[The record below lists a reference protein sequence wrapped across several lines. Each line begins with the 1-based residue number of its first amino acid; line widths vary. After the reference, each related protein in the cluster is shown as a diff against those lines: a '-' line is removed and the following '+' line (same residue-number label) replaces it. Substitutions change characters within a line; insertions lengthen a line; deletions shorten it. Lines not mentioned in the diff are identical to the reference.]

1 MCERRGQNL
10 HMDNVLDCVVVGAGV
25 VGLAVA
31 RALALAGR
39 EVVVLEAAEGI
50 GTGTSSRNSEVIHA
64 GIYYPKGSLKAR
76 LCVQGKQALYAYCAE
91 RGVPH
96 RRCGKLIVA
105 TEAAQLA
112 TLADIRAKAAANGVG
127 DLTPLSRQ
135 EAQALEPEIECVGA
149 LLSPS
154 TGIIDSHAFML
165 ALQGD
170 AEHAG
175 AVFAFHSR
183 VAWARVVD
191 GGFKIEVQTLTGDSG
206 TASTTDSAGRAGSSS
221 TASASAGGA
230 ASPAAIASST
240 TTWHARTLINA
251 AGLHAPEVAA
261 RIDGLDARHVPRA
274 HYARGHYFT
283 LSGRPRFQRLI
294 YPVPQPGGLGVH
306 LTLDLQGQA
315 RFGPDV
321 QWVDGIDYAVDP
333 RRANAFYAEVRR
345 YWPALPDGA
354 LQPGYA
360 GIRPK
365 LAGPEAPNLD
375 FRIDGPAQHGVP
387 GLVNLLG
394 IESPGL
400 TASLAMGDLVGE
412 VLAG

>member
-1 MCERRGQNL
+1 
-10 HMDNVLDCVVVGAGV
+10 MDESLDCVVVGAGV

-31 RALALAGR
+31 RALAQAGR

-50 GTGTSSRNSEVIHA
+50 GTETSSRNSEVIHA

-96 RRCGKLIVA
+96 RRCSKLIVA

-112 TLADIRAKAAANGVG
+112 TLADIRAKAAANGVS

-183 VAWARVVD
+183 AARARVVSD
-191 GGFKIEVQTLTGDSG
+191 GFEIEVQTLDLQPTSTGTPGAAASG
-206 TASTTDSAGRAGSSS
+206 TAGSSGHE
-221 TASASAGGA
+221 SAEF
-230 ASPAAIASST
+230 SST
-240 TTWHARTLINA
+240 SIWHARTLINA
-251 AGLHAPEVAA
+251 AGLHAPDVAA
-261 RIDGLDARHVPRA
+261 RIEGLDARHVPRA

-315 RFGPDV
+315 RFGPDL
-321 QWVDGIDYAVDP
+321 QWVDGIDYTVDP
-333 RRANAFYAEVRR
+333 KRADAFYAEVRR

-400 TASLAMGDLVGE
+400 TASLAIGE
-412 VLAG
+412 AVVEALHD

>member
-10 HMDNVLDCVVVGAGV
+10 RMDNVLDCVVVGAGV

-127 DLTPLSRQ
+127 DLKHLSRQ

-175 AVFAFHSR
+175 AVFAFFSR
-183 VAWARVVD
+183 VARARVVD
-191 GGFKIEVQTLTGDSG
+191 GGFEIEVQTLDLQPTSTGTPGAAASG
-206 TASTTDSAGRAGSSS
+206 TAGSSGHE
-221 TASASAGGA
+221 SAEF
-230 ASPAAIASST
+230 SST
-240 TTWHARTLINA
+240 SIWHARTLINV
-251 AGLHAPEVAA
+251 AGLHAPDVAA
-261 RIDGLDARHVPRA
+261 RIEGLDARHVPRA
-274 HYARGHYFT
+274 HYARGHYFS

-321 QWVDGIDYAVDP
+321 QWVDGIDYTVDP
-333 RRANAFYAEVRR
+333 RRADAFYAEVRR

-400 TASLAMGDLVGE
+400 TASLAIGE
-412 VLAG
+412 AVVEALLKS

>member
-10 HMDNVLDCVVVGAGV
+10 RMDNVLDCVVVGAGV

-64 GIYYPKGSLKAR
+64 GIYYPKGSLKAQ

-127 DLTPLSRQ
+127 DLKHLSRQ

-175 AVFAFHSR
+175 AVFAFFSR
-183 VAWARVVD
+183 VARARVVD
-191 GGFKIEVQTLTGDSG
+191 GGFEIEVQTLDVQPTSTGTPGAAASG
-206 TASTTDSAGRAGSSS
+206 TAGNSGHESAEFSS
-221 TASASAGGA
+221 TS
-230 ASPAAIASST
+230 I
-240 TTWHARTLINA
+240 WHTRTLINA
-251 AGLHAPEVAA
+251 AGLHAPDVAA
-261 RIDGLDARHVPRA
+261 RIEGLDARHVPRA

-321 QWVDGIDYAVDP
+321 QWVDGIDYTVDP
-333 RRANAFYAEVRR
+333 RRADAFYAEVRR

-400 TASLAMGDLVGE
+400 TASLAIGE
-412 VLAG
+412 AVVEALLKS

>member
-1 MCERRGQNL
+1 
-10 HMDNVLDCVVVGAGV
+10 MDESLDCVVVGAGV

-96 RRCGKLIVA
+96 RRCSKLIVA
-105 TEAAQLA
+105 TEDAQLA

-127 DLTPLSRQ
+127 DLKHLSRL

-170 AEHAG
+170 AERAG

-183 VAWARVVD
+183 VARARVVD
-191 GGFKIEVQTLTGDSG
+191 GGFEIEVQTLTEP
-206 TASTTDSAGRAGSSS
+206 AEPAPAAGAAGS
-221 TASASAGGA
+221 ADG
-230 ASPAAIASST
+230 ST

-251 AGLHAPEVAA
+251 AGLHAPDVAA
-261 RIDGLDARHVPRA
+261 RIEGLDARHVPRA

-321 QWVDGIDYAVDP
+321 QWVDGIDYTVDP
-333 RRANAFYAEVRR
+333 KRADAFYAEVRR

-400 TASLAMGDLVGE
+400 TASLAIGDVVAE
-412 VLAG
+412 VLRGSTDEYQTTTV

>member
-1 MCERRGQNL
+1 
-10 HMDNVLDCVVVGAGV
+10 MDESLDCVVVGAGV

-96 RRCGKLIVA
+96 RRCSKLIVA
-105 TEAAQLA
+105 TEDAQLA

-127 DLTPLSRQ
+127 DLKHLSRL

-170 AEHAG
+170 AERAG

-183 VAWARVVD
+183 VARARVVD
-191 GGFKIEVQTLTGDSG
+191 GGFEIEVQTLTEP
-206 TASTTDSAGRAGSSS
+206 AEPAPAAGA
-221 TASASAGGA
+221 AGGA
-230 ASPAAIASST
+230 DGST
-240 TTWHARTLINA
+240 TTWHARTVINA
-251 AGLHAPEVAA
+251 AGLHAPDVAA
-261 RIDGLDARHVPRA
+261 RIEGLDARHVPRA

-321 QWVDGIDYAVDP
+321 QWVDGIDYTVDP
-333 RRANAFYAEVRR
+333 RRADAFYAEVRR

-375 FRIDGPAQHGVP
+375 FRIDGPAHHGHS
-387 GLVNLLG
+387 GLVHLFG

-400 TASLAMGDLVGE
+400 TSSLSIAEAVAAA
-412 VLAG
+412 LAH